1 LILSDLRNYI
11 KEQRRVALIDL
22 ANHFNVDAEALRGML
37 GKWISKG
44 NLRKLP
50 SGTTCGGSCCK
61 CDPASIELYEWIDKV

>member
-11 KEQRRVALIDL
+11 QAQRRVTLLDL

-37 GKWISKG
+37 SKWISKG

-50 SGTTCGGSCCK
+50 PGTSCGSSCCK
-61 CDPASIELYEWIDKV
+61 CDPASIELYEWVDKT